1 MTQDF
6 VNNID
11 ALLFDLRKHGYH
23 MTAFNFHY
31 NKVDYIVL
39 FEDNGNIE
47 ERRNRYASVVLTF
60 IDNCIPERR
69 LVVEANRAKMLFAN
83 VREFREFFGINYAD
97 NLGDIFKQFFDRFL
111 LFVPPEA
118 PDYLSPQADIE
129 INRTLAGRGG
139 HNPDAVYCYDAR
151 RLGERNG
158 RQMYRSIFISNL
170 TERCKPQLFEFFQNE
185 PTVTF
190 YYSERPEDELSDVE
204 IINRF
209 IARETSHR

>member
-1 MTQDF
+1 M
-6 VNNID
+6 
-11 ALLFDLRKHGYH
+11 
-23 MTAFNFHY
+23 
-31 NKVDYIVL
+31 
-39 FEDNGNIE
+39 
-47 ERRNRYASVVLTF
+47 LTF
-60 IDNCIPERR
+60 IDTVITERR

-111 LFVPPEA
+111 MFVPHKA

-139 HNPDAVYCYDAR
+139 HNPYAVYCYDAR

-170 TERCKPQLFEFFQNE
+170 TERCKPQLFEFFRNE

-209 IARETSHR
+209 IAREAGRR